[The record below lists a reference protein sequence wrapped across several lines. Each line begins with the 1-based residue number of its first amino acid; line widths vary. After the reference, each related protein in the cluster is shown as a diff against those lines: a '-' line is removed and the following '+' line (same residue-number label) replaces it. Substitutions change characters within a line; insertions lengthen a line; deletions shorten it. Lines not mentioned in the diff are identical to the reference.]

1 MRTTIVNVG
10 TIVSGDWR
18 QPLTDGDSVSMI
30 DGRIDSVGVVSER
43 SVRDSDVVIDADGAT
58 ACACLKTVCRR
69 FPIRPVTDVL
79 QGLVQMR
86 LEPQSTD
93 PKTVRFSMDFTSAG
107 RSKGSGAFSPGV
119 LGRPIAEKKSFSP
132 PGVRTKQNRSGIL
145 PWFVN

>member
-58 ACACLKTVCRR
+58 VCLGGGFADGLSFGLFGDSVAILCMTASGMTLSLG
-69 FPIRPVTDVL
+69 IRMPMPYAESDARCVL
-79 QGLVQMR
+79 ALPSYSDG
-86 LEPQSTD
+86 STI
-93 PKTVRFSMDFTSAG
+93 S
-107 RSKGSGAFSPGV
+107 
-119 LGRPIAEKKSFSP
+119 
-132 PGVRTKQNRSGIL
+132 
-145 PWFVN
+145 